1 MSCAPSRSL
10 AAYAF
15 LAGMLG
21 ASLLSSYAQA
31 AEQPPH
37 AWLYGN
43 WAGGLYPAPPDMTAS
58 ECNAH
63 PTFIVTQD
71 AVLHATLTE
80 PGYVQNLIASV
91 RGTPQGTVFTLVPS
105 AEAASAGVLPGATA
119 ENDYGC
125 ADSNTLRVVKSG
137 TTSIAF
143 PGCSAFPS
151 PLVRCPA
158 K

>member
-1 MSCAPSRSL
+1 
-10 AAYAF
+10 
-15 LAGMLG
+15 
-21 ASLLSSYAQA
+21 
-31 AEQPPH
+31 
-37 AWLYGN
+37 
-43 WAGGLYPAPPDMTAS
+43 MTAS

-91 RGTPQGTVFTLVPS
+91 RGTPQGTVFTLAPS
-105 AEAASAGVLPGATA
+105 ADAASAGAVPGATA

-125 ADSNTLRVVKSG
+125 ADSNILRVVKSG
-137 TTSIAF
+137 ATTIAF
-143 PGCSAFPS
+143 PGCTAFPS